1 MKQTTKEDELMIE
14 TILVEADAWGLRYE
28 VTRDAKQYL
37 EAQTAD
43 DAVGPAQAYI
53 WAYEEWIK

>member
-1 MKQTTKEDELMIE
+1 MKQITKEDELMIE

-43 DAVGPAQAYI
+43 DAVEAYI
-53 WAYEEWIK
+53 WAYEDWIK

>member
-1 MKQTTKEDELMIE
+1 MKQTNREDSIMIE
-14 TILVEADAWGLRYE
+14 MILVEADSWGLRYE

-37 EAQTAD
+37 EDKTAD
-43 DAVGPAQAYI
+43 DEVEAYI

>member
-1 MKQTTKEDELMIE
+1 MKQTNREDEIMIE
-14 TILVEADAWGLRYE
+14 MILVEADSWGLRYE

-37 EAQTAD
+37 EDKTAAD
-43 DAVGPAQAYI
+43 EVEAYI

>member
-1 MKQTTKEDELMIE
+1 MKQTNREDSIMIE
-14 TILVEADAWGLRYE
+14 MILVEADSWGLRYE

-37 EAQTAD
+37 EYKTAAD
-43 DAVGPAQAYI
+43 EVEAYI

>member
-1 MKQTTKEDELMIE
+1 MTKAIDHQDTMLIE
-14 TILVEADAWGLRYE
+14 TILREADQWGLRYE

-37 EAQTAD
+37 EEGTVD
-43 DAVGPAQAYI
+43 DEVEAYI

>member
-14 TILVEADAWGLRYE
+14 TILVEADSWGLRYE

-43 DAVGPAQAYI
+43 DAVEAYI
-53 WAYEEWIK
+53 WAYEDWVK

>member
-1 MKQTTKEDELMIE
+1 MKQITKEDELMIE

-37 EAQTAD
+37 EVQTAD
-43 DAVGPAQAYI
+43 DAVEAYI
-53 WAYEEWIK
+53 WAYEDWIK

>member
-1 MKQTTKEDELMIE
+1 MKQTNREDEIMIE
-14 TILVEADAWGLRYE
+14 MILVEADSWGLRWE

-37 EAQTAD
+37 EDKTAD
-43 DAVGPAQAYI
+43 DEVEAYI

>member
-1 MKQTTKEDELMIE
+1 MKQTNREDEIMIE
-14 TILVEADAWGLRYE
+14 MILVEADSWGLRWE

-37 EAQTAD
+37 EEQTAND
-43 DAVGPAQAYI
+43 EVEAYI